1 MLSNITEVFD
11 KWKHGSIRQEVE
23 PIQQV
28 HRKVNL
34 SCGKTLTNDPQI
46 WFFIND
52 LLSHQYDTLPPTYRM
67 YIDVTDIKPCMW
79 VNGFY
84 VRVTCHVG
92 ANKIKKSI
100 LGGISDNSNQGNG
113 TSVAGK
119 CYDDDVIM
127 MKSIMVLPMTMT
139 HFRYIISSWEYCFRW
154 WRQYFVMF
162 MRQNSF
168 VSTCNRCTCILIS
181 SRVQKSLCFSSVPV
195 ISTKNTKPL
204 TFVFSSRMSSCM
216 TPYLA
221 PKKLRLFVVLGSKW
235 AGNNIFTG
243 LYKII

>member
-1 MLSNITEVFD
+1 
-11 KWKHGSIRQEVE
+11 
-23 PIQQV
+23 
-28 HRKVNL
+28 
-34 SCGKTLTNDPQI
+34 
-46 WFFIND
+46 
-52 LLSHQYDTLPPTYRM
+52 M

-100 LGGISDNSNQGNG
+100 LSGISDNSNQGNG

-127 MKSIMVLPMTMT
+127 MKSILVLPMTMT

-154 WRQYFVMF
+154 WRQCFVMF

-181 SRVQKSLCFSSVPV
+181 SRVKPDQRNPWIKDQLWNDLL
-195 ISTKNTKPL
+195 STILHLQLPNFVSCGRDKP
-204 TFVFSSRMSSCM
+204 SHM
-216 TPYLA
+216 TQNLVTVGV
-221 PKKLRLFVVLGSKW
+221 KL
-235 AGNNIFTG
+235 
-243 LYKII
+243 